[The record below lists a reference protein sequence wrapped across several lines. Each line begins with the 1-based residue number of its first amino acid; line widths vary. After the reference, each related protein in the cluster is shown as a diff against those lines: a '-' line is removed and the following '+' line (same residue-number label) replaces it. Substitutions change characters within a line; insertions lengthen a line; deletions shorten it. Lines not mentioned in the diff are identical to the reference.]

1 MRRGAEG
8 RAGRDPPREPAFDL
22 LERAPERAA
31 VLLGM
36 FPSLVAQTPYSPSA
50 TRVTERS
57 QLCPLGALRCRNDDI
72 PGRTT
77 SIPTSSKVLCAVYGV
92 IAIAALIATWS
103 QNAAYFDNPG
113 GFLLDFLND
122 SKVTPASRSLT
133 VDIVLFFLAA
143 AILMVVE
150 ARKHGVRF
158 VWATS
163 RAASRSR
170 SA

>member
-1 MRRGAEG
+1 M
-8 RAGRDPPREPAFDL
+8 
-22 LERAPERAA
+22 
-31 VLLGM
+31 
-36 FPSLVAQTPYSPSA
+36 
-50 TRVTERS
+50 
-57 QLCPLGALRCRNDDI
+57 
-72 PGRTT
+72 TT
-77 SIPTSSKVLCAVYGV
+77 SQAETAIPTSSKVLCAVYGV

-113 GFLLDFLND
+113 GFSRLLND

-158 VWATS
+158 VWAYIAGGFAIAISVTFPLFLIA
-163 RAASRSR
+163 RELRVGRTETTRLGAVDTVLLAVFAVVAAGLTIWVDMG
-170 SA
+170 